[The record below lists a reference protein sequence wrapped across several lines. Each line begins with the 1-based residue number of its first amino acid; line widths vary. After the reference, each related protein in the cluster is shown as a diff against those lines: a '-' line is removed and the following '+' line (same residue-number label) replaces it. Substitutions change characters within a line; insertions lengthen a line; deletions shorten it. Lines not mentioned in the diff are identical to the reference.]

1 MVLLKKDSP
10 SRAGN
15 PRSLKKIS
23 ELSLIPPETL
33 VWLQTKKKLFSFP
46 KGLMTMIRQDVER
59 IYNDELTL
67 RQKQVLRLFLEGNQD
82 ADIVEQI
89 GGKDRTLATQHI
101 RNVCRKFNIIP
112 ENDTDYRYTLVELF
126 WKAKSEILTVSKAC
140 LEKHGII
147 DNAQSY
153 PYPDR
158 PLKTDSPLYIERP
171 KVESVCLNKWNQDN
185 PLLRIKSSPKKG
197 KTSLI
202 KRIIKGVTT
211 PKNTVIYLNL
221 EVIEEEKFVNIR
233 QFLLSV
239 LGHISD
245 NLPHHYQPLPW
256 DDRKSS
262 TLSLTEDLKKI
273 LTTVDGNLI
282 LVFDAVDKL
291 FDYSA
296 IYTDFFY
303 MLRHWF
309 QQVNESED
317 WGKLRLVIAYNTDDY
332 GRLDLHRS
340 PFNVGTIVELQEFTL
355 DQAQTLANRY
365 GVKREAVD
373 SFYSLVGGH
382 PYLLQMAFYH
392 LATTDTTTDQL
403 LQQIEFNGGIYED
416 FLLDLLETLN
426 TRTELK
432 DLFQLLLNEPTTIA
446 PKKQF
451 IKINQL
457 QAMGLIK
464 YENNT
469 VNITCQLYQDYF
481 CDRL

>member
-1 MVLLKKDSP
+1 MMKK
-10 SRAGN
+10 N
-15 PRSLKKIS
+15 S
-23 ELSLIPPETL
+23 ELALIPPETL
-33 VWLQTKKKLFSFP
+33 VWLQTKKNLFPFP
-46 KGLMTMIRQDVER
+46 KGLITMTRQDVER
-59 IYNDELTL
+59 IYNDELTPK
-67 RQKQVLRLFLEGNQD
+67 QKQVLRLFLEGNQD

-101 RNVCRKFNIIP
+101 RNVCRKFNIMP

-140 LEKHGII
+140 LEKHGIV

-158 PLKTDSPLYIERP
+158 PLKSDSPLYIERP
-171 KVESVCLNKWNQDN
+171 KVESVCLNNWNQDN

-211 PKNTVIYLNL
+211 PENTVIYLNL

-245 NLPHHYQPLPW
+245 NLPHDYQPLPW

-355 DQAQTLANRY
+355 AEAQTLASCY

-382 PYLLQMAFYH
+382 PYLLQLAFYH
-392 LATTDTTTDQL
+392 LATQDKKINQL
-403 LQQIEFNGGIYED
+403 LQKIDFNGGIYED

-432 DLFQLLLNEPTTIA
+432 DLFQLLLQEPTAIA

-469 VNITCQLYQDYF
+469 VNVSCQLYQDYF
-481 CDRL
+481 SDRL